1 LSCVRNCLTLF
12 CFSSK
17 IAPIRT
23 ARLKHDNHRR
33 THNIKKLNQR
43 IERRRTAYGNIHRAE
58 TLGAQAGLGGIL
70 YSQLQ
75 NADWYIPRARK
86 TMAEVS
92 KAERVNRWFYRVQSM
107 MQDHYRSDWTF
118 AGQESTDPE
127 EFLSKKIYYSGN
139 WINENE
145 ASTIPQPLAQTR
157 EARGASEITL
167 RSAVA
172 TVQQHAV
179 PWFFYACDAEQ
190 VHAYMD
196 GTVSGRIVPTIDPHH
211 TTIQSLLYNQTTRV
225 DQRTGTGTGTGTGAK
240 NKRRV
245 TIEELIADSP
255 SMMVNSQVGS
265 WSEQKRHEDEQRQT
279 KQSLT
284 SVQHIQ
290 TLLEGSPSVQQGA
303 MTLNYANVN

>member
-1 LSCVRNCLTLF
+1 
-12 CFSSK
+12 
-17 IAPIRT
+17 
-23 ARLKHDNHRR
+23 
-33 THNIKKLNQR
+33 
-43 IERRRTAYGNIHRAE
+43 
-58 TLGAQAGLGGIL
+58 
-70 YSQLQ
+70 
-75 NADWYIPRARK
+75 
-86 TMAEVS
+86 MAEVS

-139 WINENE
+139 WINDNE
-145 ASTIPQPLAQTR
+145 TLAQTR
-157 EARGASEITL
+157 EARETPETTL

-172 TVQQHAV
+172 TVQRNAV

-190 VHAYMD
+190 VHQYLD

-225 DQRTGTGTGTGTGAK
+225 DHKTGSGAK

-265 WSEQKRHEDEQRQT
+265 WSEQKRNEDEQRQN
-279 KQSLT
+279 KQSLANL
-284 SVQHIQ
+284 QHIQ

-303 MTLNYANVN
+303 VTLDYTTRT